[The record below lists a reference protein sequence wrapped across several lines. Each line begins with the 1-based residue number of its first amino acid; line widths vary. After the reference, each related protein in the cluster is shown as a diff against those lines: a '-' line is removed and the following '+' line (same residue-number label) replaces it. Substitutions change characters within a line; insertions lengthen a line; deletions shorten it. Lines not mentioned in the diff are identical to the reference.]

1 MRSGSPQD
9 SHCFQPRR
17 KDSNVGQG
25 EFMPG
30 HVVIIVLCGS
40 FLHASWNAVVKSGD
54 SKFHSVVMVV
64 AISGLMAAAAL
75 PFLDQPARESW
86 PYLTLS
92 AVLQSVYIALIA
104 RSYSHI
110 DMSLA
115 YPLMRGSAPLL
126 VALASGPLI
135 GETLPVLRWLGVILV
150 SSGVLAMALDGLRL
164 TDRTAARHG
173 IQAALL
179 NACFIAAYTITDGI
193 GVRKSGSPIAYT
205 LWIFV
210 LHALPLLIWALLRS
224 RQRLVQVLGQ
234 HWKRGIFGAFA
245 TLASYGSALWAM
257 SVDVPVASV
266 AALRETSILFAA
278 GLSVMIFGEKIGRW
292 RWLGVAL
299 ICAGVATIRI
309 A

>member
-1 MRSGSPQD
+1 
-9 SHCFQPRR
+9 
-17 KDSNVGQG
+17 
-25 EFMPG
+25 MPG
-30 HVVIIVLCGS
+30 HVVIIVLCGAL
-40 FLHASWNAVVKSGD
+40 LHASWNAIVKSGT

-64 AISGLMAAAAL
+64 AISGAIAAAVL
-75 PFLDQPARESW
+75 PFLHQPAPDSW
-86 PYLTLS
+86 PYLALS
-92 AVLQSVYIALIA
+92 AALQSVYIVLIA

-135 GETLPVLRWLGVILV
+135 GEPLPALRWLGVILV

-164 TDRTAARHG
+164 TDTRGAAHG

-193 GVRKSGSPIAYT
+193 GVRKSGAPIAYT

-210 LHALPLLIWALLRS
+210 LHALPLVIWALIRS
-224 RQRLVQVLGQ
+224 RDHLLEVLSRQ
-234 HWKRGIFGAFA
+234 WKRGIFGAIA
-245 TLASYGSALWAM
+245 TLGSYGAALWAM
-257 SVDVPVASV
+257 SLDVPVASV

-278 GLSVMIFGEKIGRW
+278 ALSVIIFGEKIGHW
-292 RWLGVAL
+292 RWFGVAL
-299 ICAGVATIRI
+299 ICAGVATIRF

>member
-1 MRSGSPQD
+1 MAS
-9 SHCFQPRR
+9 
-17 KDSNVGQG
+17 KAGQG
-25 EFMPG
+25 ESMPG
-30 HVVIIVLCGS
+30 HVVIIVLCGA

-64 AISGLMAAAAL
+64 SISGAMAAVAL
-75 PFLDQPARESW
+75 PFLIQPAQDSW
-86 PYLTLS
+86 PYLVLS
-92 AVLQSVYIALIA
+92 AALQSVYIALIA

-126 VALASGPLI
+126 VAMASGPLI
-135 GETLPVLRWLGVILV
+135 GETLPALRWLGVILV

-164 TDRTAARHG
+164 TDTKGAAHG

-210 LHALPLLIWALLRS
+210 LHALPLAVWALVRS
-224 RQRLVQVLGQ
+224 RARLLEVLGKQ
-234 HWKRGIFGAFA
+234 WQRGTFGAFA

-257 SVDVPVASV
+257 SLEVPVASV

-278 GLSVMIFGEKIGRW
+278 GLSVVIFGEKIGRW
-292 RWLGVAL
+292 RWLGVTL
-299 ICAGVATIRI
+299 ICAGVATIRF